1 VKGDPSILQFFG
13 DKYGD
18 VVRVVTIGD
27 FSRELCGGTHVRQS
41 GKIGHLRILSEGA
54 IAAGI
59 RRIEAASGVALVDHV
74 RHHLPKQEEV
84 HSALR
89 LRKSDLAP
97 LTEYLGEETP
107 QAFWR
112 HWEQREAFL
121 KQAAAEVAQ
130 HEKDEAK
137 RLEVA
142 FQKQA
147 AAEAAEVIATARTV
161 NGTPFIARQLEA
173 SPAYLPVL
181 AEAIKQRWAGVL
193 VLAAS
198 DAGKVA
204 LLASVAPA
212 LTKSVQAGKIIQA
225 IAPLIGGKGG
235 GRPELAQGG
244 GTNPGGIAD
253 ALAKAETLL

>member
-1 VKGDPSILQFFG
+1 
-13 DKYGD
+13 
-18 VVRVVTIGD
+18 
-27 FSRELCGGTHVRQS
+27 
-41 GKIGHLRILSEGA
+41 
-54 IAAGI
+54 
-59 RRIEAASGVALVDHV
+59 V
-74 RHHLPKQEEV
+74 RHHLPKQEEI

-89 LRKSDLAP
+89 LRKTDLAP
-97 LTEYLGEETP
+97 MREYLGEETP

-121 KQAAAEVAQ
+121 KRAAAEVAQ
-130 HEKDEAK
+130 HEKDEGK
-137 RLEVA
+137 RQEA
-142 FQKQA
+142 GFQKRA
-147 AAEAAEVIATARTV
+147 AAEAPEFIAAARDV

-173 SPAYLPVL
+173 PAAYLPVL
-181 AEAIKQRWAGVL
+181 ADAIKQRWQGVL

-212 LTKSVQAGKIIQA
+212 FTKKVQAGKIIQA
-225 IAPLIGGKGG
+225 VAPLVGGKGG

-244 GTNPGGIAD
+244 GTDPAGIAS